1 MVENFGESITT
12 EFGAQSYP
20 TWDNKGTYVQYQRV
34 QHNGLTYGAKKTSI
48 GQEPS
53 KDSEYWE
60 LLASLPVKQGEARDT
75 LIFEND
81 DKTQAINGKG
91 ITGSSPI
98 NVDNGDT
105 VNTVSVD
112 TATKSQLGVVKAG
125 TNINISNGSISV
137 PTATTNQKGVVQVG
151 DGLIVDS
158 GTISVPTGNTE
169 QKGLLQVGDG
179 ITVNDGIISAKE
191 YELPTASA
199 DTLGGV
205 KVGDGLSIADGV
217 LSASSSGSGWETVES
232 TKSGAYNSMFDVNAY
247 KNDSFILINCYGN
260 SSIPSSGQQ
269 MPTGLNAF
277 TVTLPTINNPFVRS
291 TDIPSMLC
299 SYNVSLSS
307 DGYYSW
313 ASVKNTTNGF
323 VVAFNSKSGYFYR
336 TTHFSVLIP
345 YLEI

>member
-20 TWDNKGTYVQYQRV
+20 TWDSKGTYVQYQRV
-34 QHNGLTYGAKKTSI
+34 QHKGLTYGAKKTSV
-48 GQEPS
+48 GEEPN

-60 LLASLPVKQGEARDT
+60 LLGSLPVKQGAPRDT

-81 DKTQAINGKG
+81 DKTQTINGKG
-91 ITGSSPI
+91 IAGASPI

-137 PTATTNQKGVVQVG
+137 PTATANQKGVVQVG

-158 GTISVPTGNTE
+158 GTVSVPTGSTE

-179 ITVNDGIISAKE
+179 ISVNDGIISAQE

-217 LSASSSGSGWETVES
+217 LSASSSGSGWETVTS
-232 TKSGAYNSMFDVNAY
+232 TVSDGMNSYASVNCY
-247 KNDSFILINCYGN
+247 KNNNFILVYLYYVVGTPSTNISGTITIDIVNPFFDNNYFTYLTPLTQGLPN
-260 SSIPSSGQQ
+260 SPSSILWKVAQDGTTLKLSGK
-269 MPTGLNAF
+269 L
-277 TVTLPTINNPFVRS
+277 
-291 TDIPSMLC
+291 D
-299 SYNVSLSS
+299 SYLLSKT
-307 DGYYSW
+307 
-313 ASVKNTTNGF
+313 AQF
-323 VVAFNSKSGYFYR
+323 I
-336 TTHFSVLIP
+336 LIP

>member
-20 TWDNKGTYVQYQRV
+20 TWDSKGTYVQYQRV
-34 QHNGLTYGAKKTSI
+34 QHKGLTYGAKKTSV
-48 GQEPS
+48 GEEPN

-60 LLASLPVKQGEARDT
+60 LLGSLPVKQGEPRDT

-81 DKTQAINGKG
+81 DKTQSINGKG
-91 ITGSSPI
+91 ITGTSPI

-137 PTATTNQKGVVQVG
+137 PTATTNQKGVMQVG

-158 GTISVPTGNTE
+158 GTVSVPTGSTE

-179 ITVNDGIISAKE
+179 ISVNDGIISAQE

-217 LSASSSGSGWETVES
+217 LSASSSGSGWETIAS
-232 TKSGAYNSMFDVNAY
+232 TTGYYFTDYFSINAYKSANFILVNAY
-247 KNDSFILINCYGN
+247 LKKEFTITQNNWSFC
-260 SSIPSSGQQ
+260 
-269 MPTGLNAF
+269 
-277 TVTLPTINNPFVRS
+277 TINITSPFLQNVDSTGGLVNRAIINPLSTFYNIGNFFVNQENNKIYIGLS
-291 TDIPSMLC
+291 T
-299 SYNVSLSS
+299 S
-307 DGYYSW
+307 DTTTYSKIGN
-313 ASVKNTTNGF
+313 AISF
-323 VVAFNSKSGYFYR
+323 
-336 TTHFSVLIP
+336 LIP
-345 YLEI
+345 YMEL

>member
-20 TWDNKGTYVQYQRV
+20 TWDSKGTYVQYQRV
-34 QHNGLTYGAKKTSI
+34 QHKGLTYGAKKTST

-60 LLASLPVKQGEARDT
+60 LLGSLPTKQGEPRDT

-81 DKTQAINGKG
+81 DKTQTINGKG
-91 ITGSSPI
+91 ITGASPI

-137 PTATTNQKGVVQVG
+137 PNATANQKGVVQVG

-179 ITVNDGIISAKE
+179 ISVNDGIISAKE

-217 LSASSSGSGWETVES
+217 LSASSSGNAWETVTCSVSENLQTYLS
-232 TKSGAYNSMFDVNAY
+232 CNCY
-247 KNDSFILINCYGN
+247 KNNCFILAMLIGK
-260 SSIPSSGQQ
+260 
-269 MPTGLNAF
+269 
-277 TVTLPTINNPFVRS
+277 R
-291 TDIPSMLC
+291 TDIFGYSNLYIRINISNPLIKNNYGGVTAINWN
-299 SYNVSLSS
+299 YNQSNVNSCT
-307 DGYYSW
+307 
-313 ASVKNTTNGF
+313 NITTGTNYF
-323 VVAFNSKSGYFYR
+323 DINFNAGTARPFNNEGA
-336 TTHFSVLIP
+336 TVLLLIP
-345 YLEI
+345 YMEL